1 MKKDKKNI
9 VILILS
15 IIILILL
22 FLCVYMYFKIEYMDD
37 VLDYK
42 EDSCITNTNVNENS
56 KYISKDDAL
65 ELVLKSLNINKDSI
79 YDLNIELE
87 KKFNTSVY
95 ELDFKYDRYEYE
107 FYVNAESG
115 EILKSFKE
123 RD

>member
-9 VILILS
+9 VIVILS
-15 IIILILL
+15 IVIVVLL
-22 FLCVYMYFKIEYMDD
+22 FFCIFMYFKIEYMDD

-42 EDSCITNTNVNENS
+42 EDSCITNTNVNENN

-65 ELVLKSLNINKDSI
+65 ALVLKSLNINKDSI

-87 KKFNTSVY
+87 NKFNTAVY
-95 ELDFKYDRYEYE
+95 ELDFKYNRYEYE

-115 EILKSFKE
+115 EILKSFIE